1 MSFRAVVFDLDGTL
15 ADTLATIAGIV
26 NHALQTLALPEHS
39 LADYKRMVGEGVSVL
54 CRRALP
60 PGRGEQHELHAEL
73 LARVRA
79 RYATHYL
86 DRARL
91 FDGMETLLRG
101 LRTHGARLGVLSNKP
116 DVLTLKTVEGL
127 GVAPLF
133 DAILGQR
140 DGLPPKP
147 DPAGARLLQELLQ
160 VTAPEVLYVG
170 DSATDMDTA
179 ANAGF
184 APLGVLWG
192 FRDRA
197 ELESHGARWLVSS
210 PAEILPIYVGR

>member
-15 ADTLATIAGIV
+15 ADTLATIAGIA
-26 NHALQTLALPEHS
+26 NFALKSLGLPEHS

-60 PGRGEQHELHAEL
+60 PGREELHAEL

-79 RYATHYL
+79 RYATHFL

-91 FDGMETLLRG
+91 FDGMEALLRG
-101 LRTHGARLGVLSNKP
+101 LKERGARLGVLSNKP
-116 DVLTLKTVEGL
+116 DLLTLKTVEGL

-140 DGLPPKP
+140 EGLPPKP
-147 DPAGARLLQELLQ
+147 DPAGARLLQEQMQ
-160 VTAPEVLYVG
+160 VAASEVLYVG

-197 ELESHGARWLVSS
+197 ELESHGARWLISS
-210 PAEILPIYVGR
+210 PAEILPIYLAS